1 MLSNKSETYEI
12 DPIKHSQNDNFS
24 DRSTKQKL
32 KPIRALLSLDCLET
46 QNALINMMSED
57 EYFSF
62 ELFDSI
68 LDSLSTINN
77 NYYDVVITDF
87 CDHETYAGEL
97 IAKAKQ
103 ASNNTALI
111 LLTN

>member
-46 QNALINMMSED
+46 QNALINMVSED

-68 LDSLSTINN
+68 
-77 NYYDVVITDF
+77 
-87 CDHETYAGEL
+87 C
-97 IAKAKQ
+97 
-103 ASNNTALI
+103 
-111 LLTN
+111 LLYTSPSPRDKRQSRMPSSA